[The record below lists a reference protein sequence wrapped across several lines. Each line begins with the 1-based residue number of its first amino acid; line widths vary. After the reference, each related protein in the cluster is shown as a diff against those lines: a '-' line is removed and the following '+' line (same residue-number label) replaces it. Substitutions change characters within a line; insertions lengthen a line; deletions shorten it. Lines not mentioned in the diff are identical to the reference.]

1 MTRPVP
7 VLVSA
12 GQTAG
17 LCWICWR
24 PLEEYTDGEGRVFLG
39 CPPCRAEI
47 ERLQVLERRL
57 KIGAM
62 LEGMGKAGV
71 GLPAVLEEGAP
82 SRGGYHRCR
91 PGELRLARSIAA
103 SRGLVAAARATGLK
117 YQTLYGHAKRE
128 GWRVKAC
135 GRGAR

>member
-1 MTRPVP
+1 VTRPLP

-17 LCWICWR
+17 LCWICYG
-24 PLEEYTDGEGRVFLG
+24 PLEEYTVEGRVYQG

-62 LEGMGKAGV
+62 LEKMGKSGA
-71 GLPAVLEEGAP
+71 GLPGKGAP
-82 SRGGYHRCR
+82 STRGYHRCGR
-91 PGELRLARSIAA
+91 GELRLARSIAA

-117 YQTLYGHAKRE
+117 YRTLYGHARKGGWKVKRI
-128 GWRVKAC
+128 
-135 GRGAR
+135 GRGPR